1 LTTAAG
7 EGYGQPLTEE
17 AKVSMKRVRLAVTIG
32 SLALLAACQQSGGP
46 LKVETVEPNQGT
58 TGGGDEVAIV
68 GGGFQPGK
76 TQAEV
81 KFGRKKVESVV
92 IASNSKIKVITPSNE
107 KGPVD
112 ITVMFDDGSSFKVPN
127 AFRYVE
133 PSEGASARRA
143 FFSGGDKG
151 PPAPGKIEIEKK

>member
-1 LTTAAG
+1 
-7 EGYGQPLTEE
+7 
-17 AKVSMKRVRLAVTIG
+17 MKRVRLAITIG

-46 LKVETVEPNQGT
+46 LKVEAVEPNQGT
-58 TGGGDEVAIV
+58 TGGGDEVSIT

-76 TQAEV
+76 TQAEI

-92 IASNSKIKVITPSNE
+92 IASNAKIKVITPSNE

-112 ITVMFDDGSSFKVPN
+112 VTVMFDDGSAFKIPN

-133 PSEGASARRA
+133 PSDSSSARRA
-143 FFSGGDKG
+143 FFSGGGEKG
-151 PPAPGKIEIEKK
+151 PAPGKIEIEKK